1 MALAICSDWIFQIYF
16 SVISAAR
23 GGAVAKDVAAVFL
36 IVVTQF
42 VVKIINCNVLVHSS
56 SALRSIQRLMN
67 FTFENT

>member
-42 VVKIINCNVLVHSS
+42 VVKIINCNVLVAKDITAQVLYAVFSG
-56 SALRSIQRLMN
+56 L
-67 FTFENT
+67 

>member
-1 MALAICSDWIFQIYF
+1 MAVAICSDWIFQIYF

-42 VVKIINCNVLVHSS
+42 VVKIINCNVLVAKDITAQVLYAVFSG
-56 SALRSIQRLMN
+56 
-67 FTFENT
+67 